1 MMMDVNQTY
10 CGDHSA
16 IHRNNQLLCCIPET
30 TIRQLYLSFKNHYV
44 QKINKK
50 FSHNSER
57 RSCLMDRIFFMTAST
72 LLVQGKTNQGYS
84 LGSAKY

>member
-10 CGDHSA
+10 CDDHSA
-16 IHRNNQLLCCIPET
+16 THKDNQLLCCTSET
-30 TIRQLYLSFKNHYV
+30 TICQLYLNFKNHYV
-44 QKINKK
+44 QKIKKK

-57 RSCLMDRIFFMTAST
+57 RSCLMERIFFMIASI